1 MNSNSNMRLLMQV
14 LPAGLR
20 RYRQLAGAVGGSAV
34 LHEETLA
41 AARGAW
47 SIRQEEVE
55 AGVTD
60 AALLQLD
67 VGLYELRI
75 YAEALPLVSM
85 KIVITELPPCPP

>member
-1 MNSNSNMRLLMQV
+1 M
-14 LPAGLR
+14 
-20 RYRQLAGAVGGSAV
+20 
-34 LHEETLA
+34 
-41 AARGAW
+41 
-47 SIRQEEVE
+47 
-55 AGVTD
+55 TD